1 MGHHRELHFWVDLP
15 VFDTGSGWMLYRF
28 PVCFSKISFTW
39 MERTKDKSL
48 QRVFERPKKHVV
60 SKNWGFDLYKYTIG
74 IQTTNPRHQAN
85 QALDTPTIKPLDFWN
100 WIRDDGLGIGFQY
113 GYVAFFIYKETR
125 IGNRPEHVSVEK
137 NGWWVGESVTYIGH
151 GLATQLSH
159 PLAHWESHLSPPHPV
174 GSKRGDRGSHRRS
187 VRQAPGSLREFLG
200 WKIAQG
206 SRTWC
211 LYGWYRFPKVM
222 HLISMVA
229 IQQALS

>member
-1 MGHHRELHFWVDLP
+1 MGLSILPAIVVGCSYNSFQTFGSITYHISHYFVSRILLLSLVGSSSGTSFLGGPASFWYCSGWILDGFP
-15 VFDTGSGWMLYRF
+15 VF
-28 PVCFSKISFTW
+28 VEKISFTW
-39 MERTKDKSL
+39 MKRTKDKSL

-137 NGWWVGESVTYIGH
+137 
-151 GLATQLSH
+151 A
-159 PLAHWESHLSPPHPV
+159 
-174 GSKRGDRGSHRRS
+174 
-187 VRQAPGSLREFLG
+187 
-200 WKIAQG
+200 
-206 SRTWC
+206 
-211 LYGWYRFPKVM
+211 
-222 HLISMVA
+222 
-229 IQQALS
+229 